1 MSGRSGKSNFP
12 ADKDSCDGTNR
23 KLINHKVGR
32 FLNFIRSNGDSK
44 GFVHTIKQILNE
56 KGEINNH
63 G

>member
-1 MSGRSGKSNFP
+1 MRIAPVLIRFFQP
-12 ADKDSCDGTNR
+12 CVGTNR